1 MVFIDKFFL
10 MVRVFYEKIGYI
22 GLFIFVIDVIILI
35 VILCVRGNKII
46 GLVMEIE
53 VIVLIV

>member
-1 MVFIDKFFL
+1 